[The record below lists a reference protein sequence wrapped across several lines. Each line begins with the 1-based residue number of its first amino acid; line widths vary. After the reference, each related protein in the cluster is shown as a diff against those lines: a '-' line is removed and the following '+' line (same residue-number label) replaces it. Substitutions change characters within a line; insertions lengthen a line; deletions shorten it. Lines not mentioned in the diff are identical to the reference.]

1 MKTYICK
8 LPVELSRKDFDKI
21 NKLFKVDF
29 NDESP
34 EMEVLIDELDARPDT
49 SYATFWWDFE
59 NGLQI
64 RLEIESDDNCYMD
77 NTYLYDPADDEDY
90 AVFDREFRIDEE
102 MVVTCINAGDDC
114 VEQYICKII
123 IKEDK

>member
-29 NDESP
+29 YDESP
-34 EMEVLIDELDARPDT
+34 EMEALINELDARPNT
-49 SYATFWWDFE
+49 IYCTFWWEFE
-59 NGLQI
+59 DGNTV
-64 RLEIESDDNCYMD
+64 RMDIESDDICYMD
-77 NTYLYDPADDEDY
+77 NIMLITEDDDDEMFER
-90 AVFDREFRIDEE
+90 AFHIDEE
-102 MVVTCINAGDDC
+102 MELATWDGNRY
-114 VEQYICKII
+114 YICKIK